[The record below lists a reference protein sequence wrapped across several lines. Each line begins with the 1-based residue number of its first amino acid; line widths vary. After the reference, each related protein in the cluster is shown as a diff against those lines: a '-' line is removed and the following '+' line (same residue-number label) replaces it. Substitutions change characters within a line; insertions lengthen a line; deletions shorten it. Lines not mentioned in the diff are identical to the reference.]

1 MVKFK
6 IGTTTGRYEVVA
18 QDTDTLADVVTAQG
32 LSTSGVTFHIN
43 GVPASSIDKT
53 VQELNITDGSMVMVV
68 PAQKAGRS

>member
-1 MVKFK
+1 MVKFT
-6 IGTTTGRYEVVA
+6 IGTTTGRYDALA
-18 QDTDTLADVVTAQG
+18 QETDTLADVISAKG

-53 VQELNITDGSMVMVV
+53 VQELGITDGTMVMVV

>member
-1 MVKFK
+1 MVKFT

-18 QDTDTLADVVTAQG
+18 QNTDTLADVVAAQG

-43 GVPASSIDKT
+43 GIPATDIDKT
-53 VQELNITDGSMVMVV
+53 VQDLGITDGAMVMVV